1 MRAYHWS
8 LRRLAVTLGR
18 RLAGQVAVPGEPEGP
33 PPPPE
38 ELINFLRQL
47 GVALCQAGDGAN
59 RVTAEMDEVAAAYGV
74 PDVHFFV
81 LPTGVFVRIGT
92 GPSSTVDFAPTD
104 LAPLRLD
111 QISELYALLE
121 QARTTRVAPADGV
134 ARLAEIRATEP
145 RFPWWVRVIGHAG
158 LTAGLGLVLNA
169 DPRALAGY
177 LVLGAI
183 VGLLRLLADRVE
195 VLAMALPVVAAMLVT
210 VLVYQFG
217 EYLVGDR
224 PTQLLIPPLVT
235 FLPGAALTMGAV
247 EMAAGSLVGGS
258 SRLVSGFFSL
268 MLLAFGILA
277 GTRLV
282 GVPTEPTSPPA
293 ALGWWAPLVGVL
305 VFGVGQSLNSSAP
318 RGSLHWLLVTL
329 YLAWG
334 SQFLTT
340 LAGLGMLSGF
350 VGGLMLVPI
359 AYFAQRHHGPPS
371 QVVFLPAFW
380 LLVPGALGL
389 SGVSELVGTN
399 AGSGLADL
407 LSALLAVVAIALG
420 VLVGSSLTRTAQRYL
435 P

>member
-1 MRAYHWS
+1 MRWSSWS
-8 LRRLAVTLGR
+8 LRRSVALLGR
-18 RLAGQVAVPGEPEGP
+18 RLVGQVTRPAEPDVP
-33 PPPPE
+33 PPPPA
-38 ELINFLRQL
+38 ELINFLRQF
-47 GVALCQAGDGAN
+47 GVALCQAGDGAH
-59 RVTAEMDEVAAAYGV
+59 RVTSEMDEVAAAYGV

-81 LPTGVFVRIGT
+81 LPTGVFVRIGS
-92 GPSSTVDFAPTD
+92 GESATVDFAPAD
-104 LAPLRLD
+104 VSSLRLD
-111 QISELYALLE
+111 QISSLYDLLE
-121 QARTTRVAPADGV
+121 QAKTTRLPPTEGV
-134 ARLAEIRATEP
+134 RRLAEIRDSEP
-145 RFPWWVRVIGHAG
+145 RFPAWIRVVGHAA
-158 LTAGLGLVLNA
+158 LTAGLGLVLNS

-177 LVLGAI
+177 LVLGAV

-195 VLAMALPVVAAMLVT
+195 VLAMALPVVAAVLVS

-217 EYLVGDR
+217 EYLVGDH

-282 GVPTEPTSPPA
+282 GVPSEPPTSPTA
-293 ALGWWAPLVGVL
+293 IGWWAPLVGVL
-305 VFGVGQSLNSSAP
+305 VFGVGQSLSSSAP
-318 RGSLHWLLVTL
+318 PGSLRWLLLTL
-329 YLAWG
+329 YLVWG

-350 VGGLMLVPI
+350 VGGLTLVPI
-359 AYFAQRHHGPPS
+359 AAFARRHHGPPS

-389 SGVSELVGTN
+389 SGVSELVGTSD
-399 AGSGLADL
+399 GSGLGDL
-407 LSALLAVVAIALG
+407 LSTLLTVVAIALG
-420 VLVGSSLTRTAQRYL
+420 VLVGSSLTRTAERYL